1 MPIIRSLLIG
11 MLLVGG
17 LLALFLAATP
27 SVYQHYLVR
36 QPGLHPAHSRAVMT
50 TISRL
55 GWAWVILGIVG
66 AHVWHTRHLDRT
78 TRSGVVAEALMLLQ
92 YVLWLVLGMALQ
104 LVLPL
109 LNR

>member
-27 SVYQHYLVR
+27 NVYQHYLIK

-55 GWAWVILGIVG
+55 GWAWVILHCWG
-66 AHVWHTRHLDRT
+66 AL
-78 TRSGVVAEALMLLQ
+78 VAHAAPRPH
-92 YVLWLVLGMALQ
+92 Y
-104 LVLPL
+104 P
-109 LNR
+109 